1 MFRQVVASGLNVAEE
16 NDSTNKLILFIEGVI
31 IKDVHASK

>member
-16 NDSTNKLILFIEGVI
+16 NDSTNKVILFIERVI